1 MVATLT
7 RLLGVRNLTWVED
20 VVQAKDLKERRTH
33 GLEYRKDCIAAEGGR
48 CSLKVFTVRNSSVSR

>member
-33 GLEYRKDCIAAEGGR
+33 GLEYRKDCIAAEGGA
-48 CSLKVFTVRNSSVSR
+48 VFIEGVYRT